1 MPLHADVVDQGF
13 IAWVERQPHGP
24 LFYHA
29 PTKPSRSTNY
39 RGPAV
44 KATERLARW
53 VRSLGVDHPD
63 VKPNHGW
70 RHTFKSRAIQAG
82 IDARVR
88 DAIVGHAPRTVADA
102 YEHPTVA
109 DMAKALKQFPRYI
122 TEGAPR
128 RVESGRFNAATPG

>member
-1 MPLHADVVDQGF
+1 MDRMLHLSPF
-13 IAWVERQPHGP
+13 
-24 LFYHA
+24 
-29 PTKPSRSTNY
+29 
-39 RGPAV
+39 
-44 KATERLARW
+44 ATRW
-53 VRSLGVDHPD
+53 GKTTAFDHPE

-109 DMAKALKQFPRYI
+109 DMAEALKRFRRYAV
-122 TEGAPR
+122 EVAPR
-128 RVESGRFNAATPG
+128 RGESEQLNSTTPV